1 MLSSNESD
9 PGIAERAV
17 GTLLLPAI
25 VGGALFMQTLDATI
39 ITTALPSMAHS
50 LRESPVHLNLAISA
64 YLLSAAMF
72 IPISGWMAD
81 RFGARQVFRVAVA
94 LFVISSILCGLS
106 QSLLQLIAARAC
118 QGIAGAM
125 MVPVGRVLV
134 LASVPK
140 DVMVQA
146 MSTMTTPAILGP
158 LLGPPLGG
166 LIVTYFPWNM
176 IFFLN
181 IPVGI
186 IGFILITIY
195 VKEIP
200 KNSSLPLDLSG
211 FCLSGLSMAGLV
223 LGLELLGRGI
233 VGFPIV
239 CCLIL
244 FGILFGGLYVRNAQ
258 RTDHPILDLSLLRI
272 STFFTATFGGGLCR
286 ISLGAMPFLLAILL
300 QIGFGLTPLTAGLI
314 TLASVV
320 GALANKAIIRPATRL
335 FGFRSLLIYTCLL
348 HSMLLLAFGLFQKST
363 AHALIIAALLVGGFI
378 RSLLFTS
385 LNTFTYADVAQDRIS
400 NSSALTSVATQLS
413 MSIGVSIAALVLGLS
428 VTLRGG
434 DMLVAND
441 VSVAFFAI
449 GLISLLALP
458 LFLRLPPSAGT
469 EMSGHRA

>member
-1 MLSSNESD
+1 MLSGNESA
-9 PGIAERAV
+9 PKIAGKAV
-17 GTLLLPAI
+17 GTLLLPTI

-39 ITTALPSMAHS
+39 IATALPSMARS
-50 LRESPVHLNLAISA
+50 LRESPVHLNFAISS

-140 DVMVQA
+140 DALVRA

-158 LLGPPLGG
+158 VLGPPLGG

-186 IGFILITIY
+186 IGFLLITIY
-195 VKEIP
+195 IKEIP
-200 KNSSLPLDLSG
+200 RNPSLPLDFSG

-233 VGFPIV
+233 VDFSIV
-239 CCLIL
+239 CGLIL
-244 FGILFGGLYVRNAQ
+244 LGILFGGLYVRNAQ

-286 ISLGAMPFLLAILL
+286 ISLGAIPFLLAILL
-300 QIGFGLTPLTAGLI
+300 QIGFGLTPFTAGLI
-314 TLASVV
+314 SLASAV
-320 GALANKAIIRPATRL
+320 GALVNKAIIRHATRL
-335 FGFRSLLIYTCLL
+335 FGFRSLLTYTCFF
-348 HSMLLLAFGLFQKST
+348 HSMTLFTFGSFQKST
-363 AHALIIAALLVGGFI
+363 PHVVIIATLLVGGFI
-378 RSLLFTS
+378 RSILFTS
-385 LNTFTYADVAQDRIS
+385 LNTFTYADVAQNRIS

-413 MSIGVSIAALVLGLS
+413 MSIGVSIAALILGLS

-434 DMLVAND
+434 GMLVAND
-441 VSVAFFAI
+441 VSVGFYVI
-449 GLISLLALP
+449 GLVPLLALP
-458 LFLRLPPSAGT
+458 LFLRLSPSAGT
-469 EMSGHRA
+469 EMSGHKA